1 MNYKVLI
8 AIDHEEEPGTNC
20 RALLTKVLRVYNENE
35 FEQAEADYQMVTSV
49 GGFKSIY
56 LLPTSFQVNYEST
69 AQQQFISGYGVNVAL
84 LNMEEELKKGS
95 LK

>member
-1 MNYKVLI
+1 MEYKVLI
-8 AIDHEEEPGTNC
+8 SIDQEEEPETNC
-20 RALLTKVLRVYNENE
+20 GAIVPKVLRVYNENE

-69 AQQQFISGYGVNVAL
+69 AQQQFISGYGVNAAL
-84 LNMEEELKKGS
+84 LNREEQLKKEV
-95 LK
+95 

>member
-8 AIDHEEEPGTNC
+8 SIDHDEEPKTNC

-69 AQQQFISGYGVNVAL
+69 AQQQFISWHGVNVAL
-84 LNMEEELKKGS
+84 LNREEQLKKGV
-95 LK
+95 